1 MSSSRERLFIAFYT
15 DEDIT
20 DRLSAL
26 LKERGFEA
34 ASALTEGTAGLSD
47 EEQLVYA
54 TERHWTL
61 LTYNRDDFLAL
72 ARQWHDTGREHAG
85 IVISRQF
92 SLQEIGELLRQVGR
106 LLDRVTGEEMW
117 NTVRNLQSYR

>member
-1 MSSSRERLFIAFYT
+1 LH
-15 DEDIT
+15 
-20 DRLSAL
+20 
-26 LKERGFEA
+26 
-34 ASALTEGTAGLSD
+34 EGTAGLSD
-47 EEQLVYA
+47 EEQLGYA
-54 TERHWTL
+54 AERRWTL

-72 ARQWHDTGREHAG
+72 ARRWHGAGREHAG

-92 SLQEIGELLRQVGR
+92 SLQELGELLRQVSR

>member
-1 MSSSRERLFIAFYT
+1 MRSGRERLFIALYT

-20 DRLSAL
+20 DRLSSL
-26 LKERGFEA
+26 LRERGFEA
-34 ASALTEGTAGLSD
+34 ASALNEGTAGLSD
-47 EEQLVYA
+47 EDQLVYA
-54 TERHWTL
+54 TERRWTL

-72 ARQWHDTGREHAG
+72 ARRWHDAGREHGG

-92 SLQEIGELLRQVGR
+92 SLQELGELLRQVGR
-106 LLDRVTGEEMW
+106 LLDQVTGEEMW